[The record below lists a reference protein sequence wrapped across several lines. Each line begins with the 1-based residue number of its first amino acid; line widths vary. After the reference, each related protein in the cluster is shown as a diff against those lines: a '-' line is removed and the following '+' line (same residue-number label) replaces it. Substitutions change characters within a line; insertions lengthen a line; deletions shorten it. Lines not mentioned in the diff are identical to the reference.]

1 MSRNPHSYRALAIV
15 LLRQLGERGSSQFRQ
30 TPLYC
35 SPPGEEKECNTPL
48 PSGSAGTCPAQGTCL
63 TSPSP
68 APVSASTGE
77 KEVSPI
83 QSLGQDERPLLPLM
97 SRRDGNG
104 YFSLRHSRKSSKNP
118 IQL

>member
-1 MSRNPHSYRALAIV
+1 MSRNPHSYGALAIV

-35 SPPGEEKECNTPL
+35 SPPGEEKECNTPQ
-48 PSGSAGTCPAQGTCL
+48 PSGSVGTCPAQRTCL
-63 TSPSP
+63 TSPPALVSP
-68 APVSASTGE
+68 STGE
-77 KEVSPI
+77 KVSPI
-83 QSLGQDERPLLPLM
+83 QSLGQDERPLLPCT
-97 SRRDGNG
+97 SRRDRNG

>member
-1 MSRNPHSYRALAIV
+1 MSRRNPHSYGALAIV

-35 SPPGEEKECNTPL
+35 SPPGEEKECNTPQ
-48 PSGSAGTCPAQGTCL
+48 PSGSAGTCPAQRTCL
-63 TSPSP
+63 TSPP
-68 APVSASTGE
+68 APVSPSTGE
-77 KEVSPI
+77 KVSPI
-83 QSLGQDERPLLPLM
+83 QSLGQDERPFLPFT
-97 SRRDGNG
+97 SRRDRNG